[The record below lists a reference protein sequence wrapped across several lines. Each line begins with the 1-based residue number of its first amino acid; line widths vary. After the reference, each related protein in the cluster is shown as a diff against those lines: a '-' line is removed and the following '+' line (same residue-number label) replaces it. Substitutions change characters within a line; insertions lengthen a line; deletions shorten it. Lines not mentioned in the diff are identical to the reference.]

1 MLVYVWTY
9 DGNEFEKTHVIDY
22 AESVIWVSRYRDCGE
37 FEIYV
42 PASKELVELFQ
53 GEVLFT
59 RNDSDTTMVLEKI
72 QLTTDAENGDYLIVS
87 GRSLES
93 VLSRRVVHKQTTLD
107 GTLESGIRKLL
118 NENFINPPIG
128 NTDRKISNIKIG
140 RINQFKED
148 LNKQITGDNLLDV
161 FIEICTA
168 FDIGFKLNNKQNINE
183 FVFSLYK
190 GADLSN
196 EVVFS
201 PKFGNLSKTEYS
213 FDYTVS
219 PNLIYVAGQGEGDD
233 RAIVGYEA
241 DEARLEDLE
250 GLSRK
255 EYYVRPARLSD

>member
-107 GTLESGIRKLL
+107 GTK
-118 NENFINPPIG
+118 NKPI
-128 NTDRKISNIKIG
+128 
-140 RINQFKED
+140 
-148 LNKQITGDNLLDV
+148 
-161 FIEICTA
+161 
-168 FDIGFKLNNKQNINE
+168 
-183 FVFSLYK
+183 
-190 GADLSN
+190 
-196 EVVFS
+196 
-201 PKFGNLSKTEYS
+201 
-213 FDYTVS
+213 
-219 PNLIYVAGQGEGDD
+219 
-233 RAIVGYEA
+233 
-241 DEARLEDLE
+241 
-250 GLSRK
+250 
-255 EYYVRPARLSD
+255 